1 MLVRH
6 CTLTG
11 TDNGIRIK
19 SMRGAGG
26 PVEHVR
32 YCDITITNVTNA
44 IVFQLDYMDD
54 NRPDFRGDPAKVPS
68 IRDIVIERVVVN
80 NSTNAGKIVGLPDS
94 PITRIMFRDVQLTAK
109 NDFRIK
115 DADHIVFE
123 NVTGH

>member
-26 PVEHVR
+26 PVENVR
-32 YCDITITNVTNA
+32 YSDIRMTDVTNA
-44 IVFQLDYMDD
+44 IVLQLDYVDD
-54 NRPDFRGDPAKVPS
+54 NRPDFRGDAGKVPS
-68 IRDIVIERVVVN
+68 IRDILIEKVVIK
-80 NSTNAGKIVGLPDS
+80 NSKNAGKIIGLPDS
-94 PITRIMFRDVQLTAK
+94 PITRITFRDVKLDARY
-109 NDFRIK
+109 DFRIV
-115 DADHIVFE
+115 DADHITFE